1 MKTLLLSTAML
12 FACQAM
18 AEQQQA
24 IKVVG
29 GDDASRNYPWMA
41 GLHVYRPATDAYQVY
56 PFCGGS
62 LIAPG
67 WVITAAHCITTP
79 GNGADPL
86 DYDQTAEE
94 TVVRIGLPDL
104 ADTPQYF
111 VSNLFAHP
119 RYGVADGSSD
129 ADIALVQLASS
140 ANVET
145 ISLADN
151 DIMNKVESSSILN
164 DVVRIIGWGVYDD
177 ASFDPDNAGA
187 GNQPDYL
194 QEADIDY
201 LPFSNS
207 QCRNAWGGLTGNMI
221 CAWEPTVNPAALPN
235 GQDACFGDSG
245 GPLMIPA
252 DTLLSSG
259 HTRSDWLLGAT
270 SFGSTTCDSSENPG
284 VYTKLSRFAGWIE
297 DTSNDAG
304 DPLIDVNVFLSM
316 PAGINPDNDF
326 SFVLTINNVSANNN
340 ASNVI
345 ATVSAN
351 DSVLSTTSSDC
362 VLDGADWQ
370 CTVPRTML
378 PGMHHKIQFD
388 GSWQG
393 VDEGR
398 LIATASVRAAQDDY
412 RIANNSFRAGA
423 PVSTSYGVKS
433 NSGGGS
439 LGTLWMVGATL
450 IYLRRKSRSQSSN

>member
-1 MKTLLLSTAML
+1 MKSLLFSAAIVLAS
-12 FACQAM
+12 QAM
-18 AEQQQA
+18 AEERPA
-24 IKVVG
+24 TKIVG
-29 GDDASRNYPWMA
+29 GEDASRTYPWMA
-41 GLHVYRPATDAYQVY
+41 GLHLYLPEQDAYQVD

-86 DYDQTAEE
+86 DYEQTAEA
-94 TVVRIGLPDL
+94 TVARIGLPDL
-104 ADTPQYF
+104 VDVPQYF

-119 RYGVADGSSD
+119 RYGVADGSDDS
-129 ADIALVQLASS
+129 DIALVQLARP

-151 DIMNKVESSSILN
+151 DIMNNVESSRILN
-164 DVVRIIGWGVYDD
+164 DVVRIIGWGVFDD
-177 ASFDPDNAGA
+177 AKFDPDNAVA

-207 QCRNAWGGLTGNMI
+207 LCRDAWGGLTGNMI
-221 CAWEPTVNPAALPN
+221 CAWEPTVDQATLPN

-252 DTLLSSG
+252 NTLLTSG
-259 HTRSDWLLGAT
+259 RTDSDWLLGAT
-270 SFGSTTCDSSENPG
+270 SFGSTNCNSSQNPG
-284 VYTKLSRFAGWIE
+284 VYTKLSRFSGWIE
-297 DTSNDAG
+297 NTSKNAG
-304 DPLIDVNVFLSM
+304 DPLVDVKVFLSM
-316 PAGINPDNDF
+316 PAGINPDKDF
-326 SFVLTINNVSANNN
+326 NFVLTIRNVSINNN
-340 ASNVI
+340 ASTVI

-351 DSVLSTTSSDC
+351 DSLLSTGSSDC
-362 VLDGADWQ
+362 ILDGATWA
-370 CTVPRTML
+370 CTVPRSMP
-378 PGMHHKIQFD
+378 PGMSHKIQFE

-393 VDEGR
+393 MDEAS
-398 LIATASVRAAQDDY
+398 LTANASVQAAQDDY
-412 RIANNSFRAGA
+412 RIANNSLSATT
-423 PVSTSYGVKS
+423 PVSASYVAKK

-439 LGTLWMVGATL
+439 IGLLWWAAPL
-450 IYLRRKSRSQSSN
+450 FYRRRKLRNQSSN

>member
-1 MKTLLLSTAML
+1 MKSLALSAAIM
-12 FACQAM
+12 FACQAA
-18 AEQQQA
+18 AEQQPA
-24 IKVVG
+24 SKVVG
-29 GDDASRNYPWMA
+29 GEDASKNYPWMA
-41 GLHVYRPATDAYQVY
+41 GLHVYQPATDAYQVY

-67 WVITAAHCITTP
+67 WVVTAAHCITSP

-94 TVVRIGLPDL
+94 TVVRVGLPDL
-104 ADTPQYF
+104 VETPQYF

-119 RYGVADGSSD
+119 RYGVADGSYD
-129 ADIALVQLASS
+129 TDIALVQLDSPAD
-140 ANVET
+140 VET

-151 DIMNKVESSSILN
+151 DIMNKLESSSILN

-177 ASFDPDNAGA
+177 ATFDPDNAGN

-207 QCRNAWGGLTGNMI
+207 QCRSAWGGLTSNMI
-221 CAWEPTVNPAALPN
+221 CAWEPTVNLATLPN

-270 SFGSTTCDSSENPG
+270 SFGSTSCNSSENPG
-284 VYTKLSRFAGWIE
+284 IYTKLSRFAGWIE
-297 DTSNDAG
+297 DTSESAG
-304 DPLIDVNVFLSM
+304 DPLVDVNVVLSM
-316 PAGINPDNDF
+316 PAGINPDQDF
-326 SFVLTINNVSANNN
+326 SFVLTINNASINNN
-340 ASNVI
+340 ASGVV

-351 DSVLSTTSSDC
+351 DSILSTTSSDC
-362 VLDGADWQ
+362 VLDGANWQ

-393 VDEGR
+393 IDEGR
-398 LIATASVRAAQDDY
+398 LFATASVRAAQDDY
-412 RIANNSFRAGA
+412 RIANNSFRAGS
-423 PVSTSYGVKS
+423 PVSASYVAKS
-433 NSGGGS
+433 KSGGGS
-439 LGTLWMVGATL
+439 VGILWWIAPL
-450 IYLRRKSRSQSSN
+450 FYLRRKFRNQSSN